1 MRVALL
7 VSDLQFF
14 AEKSCH
20 TQPVI
25 SFAPRINESVH
36 GLSSGEHDNQ
46 TTVYVNYT
54 IFDHIFYPS
63 PDHPLGRN

>member
-25 SFAPRINESVH
+25 SFAQRINESVH
-36 GLSSGEHDNQ
+36 GLSPLVASGERD
-46 TTVYVNYT
+46 TT
-54 IFDHIFYPS
+54 
-63 PDHPLGRN
+63 